1 MNNSSNT
8 STQQETLQL
17 ASLQKEFDATLKQY
31 NQIILDSSTDTTTTS
46 PNSQIQKDLQFL
58 NTRLLEISSNIQ
70 DELAKVDSLYQHNID
85 LEKNNH
91 LLIDDIY
98 KKLMQDKRELERI
111 MRKQQNVEEE
121 KENSDISVKQ
131 QYYIY
136 LLWLLVTVIFVT
148 IVVRMM
154 FST

>member
-1 MNNSSNT
+1 MNNT

-31 NQIILDSSTDTTTTS
+31 NQIILDSSTDSSFAS

-70 DELAKVDSLYQHNID
+70 DELAKVDSLYQQNID

-98 KKLMQDKRELERI
+98 KKLLQDKRELERI

-131 QYYIY
+131 YYYIY